1 MHHKLLLAVV
11 VIMINVLVSEI
22 THIKLMIMTLFDFS
36 GSWCME
42 LNVKGQLSK
51 GPMNPKDVQIMT
63 VNKICHN
70 RP

>member
-22 THIKLMIMTLFDFS
+22 SHIKLTIMTLFHFS

-51 GPMNPKDVQIMT
+51 RSYVPKRCP
-63 VNKICHN
+63 NNESK
-70 RP
+70 